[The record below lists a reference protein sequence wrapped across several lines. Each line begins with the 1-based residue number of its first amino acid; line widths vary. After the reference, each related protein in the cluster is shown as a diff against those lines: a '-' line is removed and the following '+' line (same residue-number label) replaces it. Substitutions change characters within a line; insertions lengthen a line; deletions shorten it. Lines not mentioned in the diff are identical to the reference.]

1 MPPYGL
7 WPIRFLCPWDFPGKN
22 TGVGCHFLLQ
32 RSFSTQGSSPCFLHW
47 QTDSLPLSYQ
57 GSPVEINAWIQKK
70 KREKFC
76 KSVFKF
82 NGKEFITLEIKCNL
96 DDADMNRNMNPI
108 FFLRLYLRRI
118 QDNLKPSFVKVF
130 WEIEYILKPLSIY
143 SMLNLAYNLTW
154 ILYKKQ
160 WKSYICNTHTN
171 THTHN
176 GVCGIFP
183 WCWFLRLS

>member
-1 MPPYGL
+1 MGFPRQEYWSGL
-7 WPIRFLCPWDFPGKN
+7 PFPSPEELLNSGIEPMFPSLADRFFTIELPGKPCWNQCLN
-22 TGVGCHFLLQ
+22 TKK
-32 RSFSTQGSSPCFLHW
+32 
-47 QTDSLPLSYQ
+47 
-57 GSPVEINAWIQKK
+57 KK
-70 KREKFC
+70 KRKEKFC

-82 NGKEFITLEIKCNL
+82 NGKEFIRLEIKCNL

-108 FFLRLYLRRI
+108 FLSLYLRRI

-143 SMLNLAYNLTW
+143 SMLNLVYNLTW